1 MKNVNTSAKLP
12 VPADYSKASA
22 LLEKFASKPCKVK
35 SWFESTEISST
46 LYYFEKGSIRVFH
59 DPASEYPFIT
69 LEWHGDGYSRGST
82 VYMTSDS
89 DIDYHM
95 ADEALNNLRD
105 LLIKSYHNELS

>member
-46 LYYFEKGSIRVFH
+46 LYYFENGSIRVFH
-59 DPASEYPFIT
+59 DPSSEYPYIT
-69 LEWHGDGYSRGST
+69 LEWHGEGCYVGST
-82 VYMTSDS
+82 ISMSTDS
-89 DIDYHM
+89 DVDYHM
-95 ADEALNNLRD
+95 DDEALNSLRE
-105 LLIKSYHNELS
+105 LLLS